1 MLLFYKF
8 CIILVTYPKELDKKK
23 ASYQQDLE
31 FIAKAK
37 KDKNAFYLLYNKYW
51 DQMFLYIFKK
61 VQSMDDAG
69 DICQSAMLKAMMN
82 LPKYEDRG
90 FPFSAWLYRISSNEV
105 NLHFRKKKRD
115 SFVEIKETHVK
126 DLMQEVEISG
136 LNSVDDQEKILMI
149 LGDLKPNQAEIIE
162 MRFFFSYSFKEIA
175 DFYKVSEANAKMRL
189 YRIIDK
195 LKQKWSEQ

>member
-1 MLLFYKF
+1 M
-8 CIILVTYPKELDKKK
+8 DKKK
-23 ASYQQDLE
+23 ASYQQDLK
-31 FIAKAK
+31 FIAQAK

-69 DICQSAMLKAMMN
+69 DICQTAMLKAMMN

-90 FPFSAWLYRISSNEV
+90 FPFSAWLYRITSNEV
-105 NLHFRKKKRD
+105 NLYFRKKKKEA
-115 SFVEIKETHVK
+115 FVEIKETHVK
-126 DLMQEVEISG
+126 ELMQEVEISG
-136 LNSVDDQEKILMI
+136 LNSVDDQEKILII
-149 LGDLKPNQAEIIE
+149 LGDLKPDQAEIIE

-175 DFYKVSEANAKMRL
+175 DFYKISEASAKMKL

-195 LKQKWSEQ
+195 LKIKWSEQ